1 MSEPHRPDNSDHDT
15 PQKQPSA
22 AMTYALFA
30 LLVVWVI
37 SIATGTVI
45 YGTTLDWRKPLLV
58 IFPMSLFLALW
69 AGLLLKS
76 HSRQS
81 K

>member
-1 MSEPHRPDNSDHDT
+1 MSEPQQPSNSDHDT

-22 AMTYALFA
+22 VMTYALFA

-45 YGTTLDWRKPLLV
+45 FGTTQDWRKPLLV
-58 IFPMSLFLALW
+58 ILPMSLFLALW
-69 AGLLLKS
+69 AGLLLRNY
-76 HSRQS
+76 SRQA